1 MSLRSQIMANSS
13 LGPLKVP
20 AFTVL
25 DAIQDTQPAYAID
38 ALTLTLVLI
47 CQSTGLDAHE
57 LVTRAGRQIRD
68 ADALRIPHL
77 DAIRDVAAGVFN
89 R

>member
-1 MSLRSQIMANSS
+1 MGNSS
-13 LGPLKVP
+13 LEPIKVP
-20 AFTVL
+20 AFKLL
-25 DAIQDTQPAYAID
+25 DAVQEEHPSHAIE
-38 ALTLTLVLI
+38 ALVLTLTLI

-77 DAIRDVAAGVFN
+77 DAIRDVAAGVLTK
-89 R
+89 